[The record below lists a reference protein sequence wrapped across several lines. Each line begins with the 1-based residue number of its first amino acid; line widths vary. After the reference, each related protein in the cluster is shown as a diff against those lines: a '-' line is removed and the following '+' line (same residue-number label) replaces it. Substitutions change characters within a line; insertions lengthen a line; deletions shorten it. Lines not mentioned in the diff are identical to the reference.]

1 MRATDERK
9 HFSVAVSPRI
19 NTLVGWLN
27 GDAIVKLLQRGRNNV
42 LTERATERWAAKE
55 ERGRGLVTTRTS
67 KRKLE

>member
-42 LTERATERWAAKE
+42 LTERATERWDE
-55 ERGRGLVTTRTS
+55 REGERGREGSRDNENL
-67 KRKLE
+67 